1 MSRVNRSCNKNVPLS
16 RNTQNYLNTYR
27 CILDEMIRGMTHAR
41 LCDSISH
48 NFIVQMIPHHKA
60 AIQMA
65 RNIEKYTTNP
75 EIEQIAC
82 HIIEEQTKSI
92 ADMENMLACCS
103 EKCNCE
109 EDLCS
114 WRNAADKVFQTM
126 FRRMR
131 DAASVNSVDCNFL
144 REMIPHHEGAV
155 AFSEITLQCQIC
167 PELQPVLESIIVSQ
181 AEGICRLQGLLKCIC
196 H

>member
-1 MSRVNRSCNKNVPLS
+1 
-16 RNTQNYLNTYR
+16 
-27 CILDEMIRGMTHAR
+27 
-41 LCDSISH
+41 
-48 NFIVQMIPHHKA
+48 
-60 AIQMA
+60 
-65 RNIEKYTTNP
+65 
-75 EIEQIAC
+75 
-82 HIIEEQTKSI
+82 
-92 ADMENMLACCS
+92 
-103 EKCNCE
+103 
-109 EDLCS
+109 
-114 WRNAADKVFQTM
+114 
-126 FRRMR
+126 MR